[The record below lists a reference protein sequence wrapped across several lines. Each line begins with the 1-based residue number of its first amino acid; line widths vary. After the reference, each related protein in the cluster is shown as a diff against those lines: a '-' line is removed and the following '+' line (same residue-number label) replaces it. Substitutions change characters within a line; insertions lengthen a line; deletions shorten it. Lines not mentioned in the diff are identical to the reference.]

1 MFKLADVHAIQCEC
15 AILKMPG
22 SSCIATGDIK
32 EEILGERLI
41 LIP

>member
-32 EEILGERLI
+32 EEILGERVI